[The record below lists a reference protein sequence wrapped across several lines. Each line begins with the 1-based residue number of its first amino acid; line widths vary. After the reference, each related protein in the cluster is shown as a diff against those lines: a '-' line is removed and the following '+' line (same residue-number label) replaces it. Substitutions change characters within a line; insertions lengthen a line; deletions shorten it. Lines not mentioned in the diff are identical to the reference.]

1 MLVICEC
8 LWIMDIRRKS
18 GCKVDLDDI
27 LGNSI
32 QHVFLAL
39 AHPVPELSEVDFIS
53 RSLLLFKVLMENDLE
68 VLQIVEN
75 VVESMADDQHRERVV
90 QLVAFLVGLVLQSL
104 AQNAE
109 NVDC

>member
-1 MLVICEC
+1 
-8 LWIMDIRRKS
+8 MDIRGKS

-27 LGNSI
+27 FSNGI

-90 QLVAFLVGLVLQSL
+90 QLVAFLAGLVL
-104 AQNAE
+104 
-109 NVDC
+109 